1 MRGNG
6 VLREDDG
13 LTETLTIELRGV
25 ALTPENCEVMRGE
38 EGAVRDCPTEG
49 MNLS

>member
-1 MRGNG
+1 M
-6 VLREDDG
+6 LREDVG
-13 LTETLTIELRGV
+13 LTVTLAIE
-25 ALTPENCEVMRGE
+25 ASDATLTPENCDDSKGE

>member
-1 MRGNG
+1 M
-6 VLREDDG
+6 LREDVG
-13 LTETLTIELRGV
+13 LIVTLAIEARD
-25 ALTPENCEVMRGE
+25 ATSTPENGDVNEGE